1 MPVRVVPREDEQV
14 DDERQGVDF
23 ATAVSNCPP
32 TAERPQAIDIDV
44 DIYKPSIAR
53 ANVAPSTEQP
63 EGSAEY
69 VDALDFKDYTV
80 LQQHCLFWDR
90 DRDGVIW
97 PQDTFIG
104 FYELGFNLF
113 FCFLATLV
121 INLNF
126 SYPTRLGISYI
137 PDPYF
142 RLYLPSMHKAKHGS
156 DSGTYDKEGRFVP
169 QAFEDMFSKW
179 DRGDKGALSAGELW
193 NMIAANRLAADPF
206 GWAAGIFEFGVTWL
220 LVQEEGMVD
229 KEDLR
234 RIYDGSM
241 FFKIREAY
249 RTEKGWN
256 KGFGLREFFNLGREQ
271 WAKNK
276 GRIPPLNGI
285 VSKVERGVTQKL
297 HRA

>member
-1 MPVRVVPREDEQV
+1 M
-14 DDERQGVDF
+14 
-23 ATAVSNCPP
+23 
-32 TAERPQAIDIDV
+32 
-44 DIYKPSIAR
+44 
-53 ANVAPSTEQP
+53 
-63 EGSAEY
+63 
-69 VDALDFKDYTV
+69 
-80 LQQHCLFWDR
+80 FWDR

-113 FCFLATLV
+113 FSFLATLV

-126 SYPTRLGISYI
+126 SYPTRLGVSYI

-193 NMIAANRLAADPF
+193 DMIAANRLAADPF

-220 LVQEEGMVD
+220 LVQQDGMVD

-234 RIYDGSM
+234 RIYDVSISSLFRIGLLL
-241 FFKIREAY
+241 KTILTKCLVAGLHVLQNQGGLPHR
-249 RTEKGWN
+249 KGMEQ
-256 KGFGLREFFNLGREQ
+256 GF
-271 WAKNK
+271 W
-276 GRIPPLNGI
+276 PPRVL
-285 VSKVERGVTQKL
+285 
-297 HRA
+297 